1 MAGEWLKLELNT
13 ADKPEV
19 LKMARILSIDKD
31 AVLGKLVRV
40 WAWFDKN
47 TVDGLVDGVVD
58 EDLDNIAHQQGFC
71 HAMSVVG
78 WLEYDN
84 SQQYIKLPK
93 FDRHNGQTAK
103 NRALKNER
111 QARWR
116 SGVDSKETVVETVSA
131 STKASTREEKRRYIN
146 TSAFAEFYAAYPK
159 KKNRGDAERAFKKLN
174 PDPELLKKILS
185 AIESAKR
192 TPGWLKDDG
201 QFIPYPATW
210 LNARGWEDELTT
222 KPAGKPWDGAK

>member
-19 LKMARILSIDKD
+19 LKMARILKIDKD

-47 TVDGLVDGVVD
+47 TVDGVVDGVVD
-58 EDLDNIAHQQGFC
+58 EDLDDIALQVGFC
-71 HAMSVVG
+71 NAMATVG

-84 SQQYIKLPK
+84 EAQYIKLPK

-116 SGVDSKETVVETVSA
+116 ASVDTKETIET
-131 STKASTREEKRRYIN
+131 STNASTREEKRREDKPILKTKIVLLDDGTFEGLESHLPVWEN
-146 TSAFAEFYAAYPK
+146 AYPSLDVIAQIRK
-159 KKNRGDAERAFKKLN
+159 AGAWCKSNTKRAPKSDFPRFLN
-174 PDPELLKKILS
+174 SWLSRANENVSNDDPFAG
-185 AIESAKR
+185 AI
-192 TPGWLKDDG
+192 
-201 QFIPYPATW
+201 
-210 LNARGWEDELTT
+210 
-222 KPAGKPWDGAK
+222 